1 MARKQKHEEH
11 VNHERWLVSYADFI
25 TLLFAFFVV
34 MYAISSVNQGK
45 YRVLSDALV
54 AAFRSAPKTLEPI
67 QVGEPSKSPASP
79 SPNVRDKPTVVQPP
93 RPPLPRPLSPFP
105 PDTPK
110 GRKPLPDS
118 QGKAVAP
125 QGAVQQHAP
134 TDQGETAAPLQE
146 IARQIKEAL
155 GQLEEAKLIEV
166 RSERQR
172 VEIELKA
179 SILFVSGSARVQPDA
194 VPVLERIA
202 AILRPFPN
210 PIEVSGYTDNDP
222 IRSFVFPSN
231 WELSAARA
239 ASVVHLFADSGVRPE
254 RMAAIGYGEY
264 QPVTDND
271 TAEGR
276 SKNRRVILAILAEPG
291 QPPDLQEFKPES
303 KPVQVANKPEQ
314 APANPSYS
322 AGETAAPAGATASLL
337 MMSKATPAPT
347 APPVELPAWLK
358 LTEPAGTAAP
368 PPALLKPSASYGD
381 THVQTNSAPVTTP
394 SVSPPVRAHLLAPA
408 PLSPIAPIAPIA
420 PPLAPI
426 GAAPPVRPAAPL
438 LTPIRLPAQI
448 SPAQVTLPAPPP
460 VIPSPVGPNSFGQQ
474 RQELPAAAPSSAPS
488 LPAAPPPAP
497 PQNTDTQDSR
507 ILVDI
512 PAPPPAPPVNPV
524 PPVQPAAPRAPVE
537 FSRAPQSVRPAFPHQ
552 IAPPIQLPFSSGL
565 ARPPIAI
572 GITKPAAS
580 ATPAQGAGK

>member
-118 QGKAVAP
+118 QGKVVAP

-179 SILFVSGSARVQPDA
+179 SILFVSGSARVQPEA
-194 VPVLERIA
+194 VPILERIA
-202 AILRPFPN
+202 AILIPFSN

-239 ASVVHLFADSGVRPE
+239 ASVVHLFADSGVSPE

-264 QPVTDND
+264 QPVADND
-271 TAEGR
+271 TPEGR
-276 SKNRRVILAILAEPG
+276 SKNRRVILAILAEPA
-291 QPPDLQEFKPES
+291 QAPDLQEFKPEP

-314 APANPSYS
+314 APANPPHS
-322 AGETAAPAGATASLL
+322 AGETAVSTGTAASLL
-337 MMSKATPAPT
+337 MMGKATPAP
-347 APPVELPAWLK
+347 AVLPVELLGWFK
-358 LTEPAGTAAP
+358 LTEPAGAAAP
-368 PPALLKPSASYGD
+368 SPELLKPSVSYGE
-381 THVQTNSAPVTTP
+381 TQVQTNPAPATP
-394 SVSPPVRAHLLAPA
+394 SVSLPVRTQRLATT

-420 PPLAPI
+420 RPLAPI
-426 GAAPPVRPAAPL
+426 SSAPPLHPAAPL
-438 LTPIRLPAQI
+438 SPIRLPPQT

-460 VIPSPVGPNSFGQQ
+460 VGPNSFGQH
-474 RQELPAAAPSSAPS
+474 RQELPAAAPSTAPS
-488 LPAAPPPAP
+488 LPAAPPLVTKTPDAAARTTAP
-497 PQNTDTQDSR
+497 PE
-507 ILVDI
+507 
-512 PAPPPAPPVNPV
+512 PPVNPV

-537 FSRAPQSVRPAFPHQ
+537 FSRAPQSVRPAFPQQ

-565 ARPPIAI
+565 VRPPIAI
-572 GITKPAAS
+572 GITRPGAS
-580 ATPAQGAGK
+580 AAPAQGAGK

>member
-54 AAFRSAPKTLEPI
+54 AAFRSAPKTMEPI

-79 SPNVRDKPTVVQPP
+79 SPSARDKPTVVQPP

-105 PDTPK
+105 PDTPQ
-110 GRKPLPDS
+110 GRKPSPES
-118 QGKAVAP
+118 QGKEAAP
-125 QGAVQQHAP
+125 QGTVQQHAP
-134 TDQGETAAPLQE
+134 ADQGETAVPIQE

-202 AILRPFPN
+202 AILTPFPN

-222 IRSFVFPSN
+222 IRSFIFPSN

-276 SKNRRVILAILAEPG
+276 SKNRRVILAILAEPD
-291 QPPDLQEFKPES
+291 QLPDLQEFKPEP

-314 APANPSYS
+314 APANLSLS
-322 AGETAAPAGATASLL
+322 TGETVAPAGATAPLL
-337 MMSKATPAPT
+337 MMSRATPAPT
-347 APPVELPAWLK
+347 VPPVELPAWLK
-358 LTEPAGTAAP
+358 LTEPAGAAAP
-368 PPALLKPSASYGD
+368 PPELLKPSVSYGE
-381 THVQTNSAPVTTP
+381 TQVQTNSAPVTTP
-394 SVSPPVRAHLLAPA
+394 SVSLPVRTQPLAPA
-408 PLSPIAPIAPIA
+408 SLSPIAPIAPIA
-420 PPLAPI
+420 RPLAPI
-426 GAAPPVRPAAPL
+426 SSVSPVHATAPL
-438 LTPIRLPAQI
+438 SPIRVPAQTT
-448 SPAQVTLPAPPP
+448 PVQVTLPVPAPAEVSPAPAP
-460 VIPSPVGPNSFGQQ
+460 V
-474 RQELPAAAPSSAPS
+474 A
-488 LPAAPPPAP
+488 PPAP
-497 PQNTDTQDSR
+497 PQDTPDSR
-507 ILVDI
+507 ILVNI
-512 PAPPPAPPVNPV
+512 PDPVPKAPPAPPVNPV
-524 PPVQPAAPRAPVE
+524 PLVQPAAPRAPVE
-537 FSRAPQSVRPAFPHQ
+537 FSREPKSVRPAFPQQ
-552 IAPPIQLPFSSGL
+552 IAPPIQLPFSGGL
-565 ARPPIAI
+565 VRPPIAI
-572 GITKPAAS
+572 GITKPGAS
-580 ATPAQGAGK
+580 AAPAQGAGK

>member
-34 MYAISSVNQGK
+34 MYAISSVNVGK

-79 SPNVRDKPTVVQPP
+79 SPNVRDKPTVIKPP

-105 PDTPK
+105 PDAPK
-110 GRKPLPDS
+110 GRKPLPES
-118 QGKAVAP
+118 QGKEAAP
-125 QGAVQQHAP
+125 EGPVQQYAP
-134 TDQGETAAPLQE
+134 ADQGETAAPIRE

-179 SILFVSGSARVQPDA
+179 SILFVSGSARVQPGA

-264 QPVTDND
+264 QPVTGND

-314 APANPSYS
+314 ALANPSYS
-322 AGETAAPAGATASLL
+322 AGETTAPAGATASLL

-347 APPVELPAWLK
+347 APPVEFPAWLK
-358 LTEPAGTAAP
+358 LTEPAGAAAP
-368 PPALLKPSASYGD
+368 PPALLKPSVSYSD
-381 THVQTNSAPVTTP
+381 THVQANPAPVITP
-394 SVSPPVRAHLLAPA
+394 SVSLPVRTHLLAPA

-420 PPLAPI
+420 RPLAPI
-426 GAAPPVRPAAPL
+426 SAAPPIYPAAPL
-438 LTPIRLPAQI
+438 SPIRLPAQI

-474 RQELPAAAPSSAPS
+474 RQELPAAAPSIAPS
-488 LPAAPPPAP
+488 LPATPPPAP

-507 ILVDI
+507 ILVNI
-512 PAPPPAPPVNPV
+512 PAPPVAPPE

-537 FSRAPQSVRPAFPHQ
+537 FSRAPQSVRPAFPQQ
-552 IAPPIQLPFSSGL
+552 IAPPIQLPFGSGL
-565 ARPPIAI
+565 VRPPIAI

-580 ATPAQGAGK
+580 GAPAQGAGK

>member
-54 AAFRSAPKTLEPI
+54 AAFRSAPKTMEPI

-79 SPNVRDKPTVVQPP
+79 SPNARDKPTVVQPP

-105 PDTPK
+105 PDTPQ
-110 GRKPLPDS
+110 GRKPLPES
-118 QGKAVAP
+118 QGKKAAP
-125 QGAVQQHAP
+125 QGTVQQHAP
-134 TDQGETAAPLQE
+134 ADQGETAAPIQE

-276 SKNRRVILAILAEPG
+276 SKNRRVILAILAEPE
-291 QPPDLQEFKPES
+291 QAPDLQEFKPEP

-314 APANPSYS
+314 APANPPHS
-322 AGETAAPAGATASLL
+322 AGETAVPTGATASLL
-337 MMSKATPAPT
+337 MMGKAAPAPT
-347 APPVELPAWLK
+347 VLPVEVPAWLK
-358 LTEPAGTAAP
+358 LTEPAGAAAP
-368 PPALLKPSASYGD
+368 PPALLKPSVSYSETQVQASP
-381 THVQTNSAPVTTP
+381 APVIIP
-394 SVSPPVRAHLLAPA
+394 SISLPARTHLLAPA
-408 PLSPIAPIAPIA
+408 SLSPIAPIAPIA
-420 PPLAPI
+420 RPLAPI
-426 GAAPPVRPAAPL
+426 NSVPPVHPAAPL
-438 LTPIRLPAQI
+438 SPIRLPVQT
-448 SPAQVTLPAPPP
+448 SPAQVSLPAPAP
-460 VIPSPVGPNSFGQQ
+460 VASPV
-474 RQELPAAAPSSAPS
+474 
-488 LPAAPPPAP
+488 PPPAP
-497 PQNTDTQDSR
+497 PQNTDTPESR
-507 ILVDI
+507 IPGDI
-512 PAPPPAPPVNPV
+512 PAPGTKAPPAPPVNPV
-524 PPVQPAAPRAPVE
+524 PLVQPAAPRAPVE
-537 FSRAPQSVRPAFPHQ
+537 FSHAPQSVRPAFPQQ

-565 ARPPIAI
+565 VRPPIAI
-572 GITKPAAS
+572 GITRPGAS
-580 ATPAQGAGK
+580 AAPAQGAGK

>member
-110 GRKPLPDS
+110 GRKPLPES
-118 QGKAVAP
+118 QGKVVAP

-179 SILFVSGSARVQPDA
+179 SILFVSGSARVQPNA

-276 SKNRRVILAILAEPG
+276 SKNRRVILAILAEPE
-291 QPPDLQEFKPES
+291 QAPDLQEFKPKP

-314 APANPSYS
+314 APTNPPHSASETAVS
-322 AGETAAPAGATASLL
+322 AGTTASLL
-337 MMSKATPAPT
+337 MMGKTAPAPT
-347 APPVELPAWLK
+347 VLPVEVPAWLK
-358 LTEPAGTAAP
+358 LTEPAGAAAP
-368 PPALLKPSASYGD
+368 PPALLKPSVSYGE
-381 THVQTNSAPVTTP
+381 TQVQAKPAPVTTP
-394 SVSPPVRAHLLAPA
+394 SVSLPARTQPLAPA
-408 PLSPIAPIAPIA
+408 SSLSPIAPIAPIA
-420 PPLAPI
+420 RPLAPI
-426 GAAPPVRPAAPL
+426 SAAPLVHPAAPWS
-438 LTPIRLPAQI
+438 PIRLPAQT
-448 SPAQVTLPAPPP
+448 SPAQLTLPAPPP
-460 VIPSPVGPNSFGQQ
+460 AQVSP
-474 RQELPAAAPSSAPS
+474 APVPMV
-488 LPAAPPPAP
+488 PPAPPPAP
-497 PQNTDTQDSR
+497 PQNKDTPDSQ
-507 ILVDI
+507 ILVNI
-512 PAPPPAPPVNPV
+512 PAPVPKASSEPPVNPV
-524 PPVQPAAPRAPVE
+524 PLVQPATPRAPVE
-537 FSRAPQSVRPAFPHQ
+537 FSRAPQSVRPAFPQQ

-565 ARPPIAI
+565 VRPPIAI
-572 GITKPAAS
+572 GITKPGAS
-580 ATPAQGAGK
+580 AAPAQGAGK

>member
-118 QGKAVAP
+118 QGKVVAP
-125 QGAVQQHAP
+125 QGAMQQHAP

-194 VPVLERIA
+194 VPILERIA
-202 AILRPFPN
+202 AILTPFSN

-239 ASVVHLFADSGVRPE
+239 ASVVHLFADSGVSPE

-264 QPVTDND
+264 QPVADND
-271 TAEGR
+271 TPEGR
-276 SKNRRVILAILAEPG
+276 SKNRRVILAILAEPA
-291 QPPDLQEFKPES
+291 QAPDLQEFKPEP

-314 APANPSYS
+314 APANPLHS
-322 AGETAAPAGATASLL
+322 AGETAVPTGATASLL
-337 MMSKATPAPT
+337 MMGKTAPAPT
-347 APPVELPAWLK
+347 VLPVEVPAWLK
-358 LTEPAGTAAP
+358 LTEPAGAAAP
-368 PPALLKPSASYGD
+368 PPALLKPSVSYGE
-381 THVQTNSAPVTTP
+381 TQVQAKPAPVTTP
-394 SVSPPVRAHLLAPA
+394 SVSLPARTQPLAPA
-408 PLSPIAPIAPIA
+408 SSLSPIAPIAPIA
-420 PPLAPI
+420 RPLAPI
-426 GAAPPVRPAAPL
+426 IAAPLVHPAAPWS
-438 LTPIRLPAQI
+438 PIRLPAQT
-448 SPAQVTLPAPPP
+448 SPAQLTLPAPPP
-460 VIPSPVGPNSFGQQ
+460 AQVSP
-474 RQELPAAAPSSAPS
+474 APVPMAP
-488 LPAAPPPAP
+488 PAPPPAP
-497 PQNTDTQDSR
+497 PQNKDTPDSQ
-507 ILVDI
+507 ILGNI
-512 PAPPPAPPVNPV
+512 PAPVPKASSEPPVNPV
-524 PPVQPAAPRAPVE
+524 PLVQPATPRAPVE
-537 FSRAPQSVRPAFPHQ
+537 FSRAPQSVRPAFPQQ

-565 ARPPIAI
+565 VRPPIAI

-580 ATPAQGAGK
+580 GAPAQGAGK